1 MDNTETFYRFNGLT
15 TIATLIS
22 SSFIF
27 MPQAKLHP
35 AATWLTRLQAMGF
48 GVLLVVLIEGG
59 FRLAGFGGDEIGED
73 PFVGFSAME
82 PLFGLNATTNRYELR
97 PERSTYFVSDGF
109 YRHKDSDTFRI
120 FVLGGSTVQGRPYSI
135 ETAFPR
141 WLQINLEL
149 AYPEK
154 KFEVVNCGGISYASY
169 RLVPILKECLNYEPD
184 LFILCTGQN
193 EFLEA
198 RTYGAIKSLAQSLGG
213 PVKTIR
219 TLASYQ
225 ALDSLYQSVTGAE
238 AKKEAY
244 KKPTL
249 KMEVDAFLDYKRG
262 LSAYHRDPEWREGV
276 IAHFKE
282 NVRRIHTISEEADVP
297 LVVLNPPVNL
307 KDTPP
312 FKSEHTS
319 TLSESQKAA
328 FQDYLNQAQEHYQ
341 GDVAKAAELLEW
353 ALELDPNYALTH
365 YSLAHCYLALA
376 NHAKAKNHFTAA
388 LNEDI
393 CPLRL
398 LPSMRTFVN
407 EYCETQGIPSLDLQP
422 LLTDYSGEAVIG
434 AGILVDHV
442 HPSIKGHQVIGQ
454 ETTKLLFKSILPQP
468 SSPEWK
474 SGRSK
479 AYKTQLDNLD
489 GLYYARGQIRLDNL
503 MDWTKG
509 QTEGPPIEMHVP
521 IDRQ

>member
-1 MDNTETFYRFNGLT
+1 
-15 TIATLIS
+15 
-22 SSFIF
+22 
-27 MPQAKLHP
+27 MPQLSQSSKFT
-35 AATWLTRLQAMGF
+35 TWLTRLQAVGF
-48 GVLLVVLIEGG
+48 GILLVLLIEGG
-59 FRLAGFGGDEIGED
+59 FRLAGFGGDELGED
-73 PFVGFSAME
+73 PFVGFSAVE
-82 PLFGLNATTNRYELR
+82 PLFGLNLITNRYELR
-97 PERSTYFVSDGF
+97 PERSTYFVSNGF
-109 YRHKDSDTFRI
+109 TRHKDSDTFRI

-135 ETAFPR
+135 QTAFPR

-149 AYPEK
+149 AYPNK

-198 RTYGAIKSLAQSLGG
+198 RTYGAIKPLARTLGG

-225 ALDSLYQSVTGAE
+225 ALDSLYQTVTGSA

-262 LSAYHRDPEWREGV
+262 LSAYHRDPEWRAGV
-276 IAHFKE
+276 IAHFKD
-282 NVRRIHTISEEADVP
+282 NIQRIFAITKEADIP

-307 KDTPP
+307 KGTAP
-312 FKSEHTS
+312 FKSEHGT
-319 TLSESQKAA
+319 TITEEQKAA
-328 FQDYLNQAQEHYQ
+328 FQDYINQANELFLT
-341 GDVAKAAELLEW
+341 DVQKAAELLEW
-353 ALELDPNYALTH
+353 AIELDPHYAQAR

-376 NHAKAKNHFTAA
+376 NFQKAEEEFYAA

-398 LPSMRTFVN
+398 LPSMRAFVN
-407 EYCETQGIPSLDLQP
+407 QLCEKNNIPHIDLQP
-422 LLTDYSGEAVIG
+422 LLAAYSDEPIIG
-434 AGILVDHV
+434 DEILVDHV
-442 HPSIKGHQVIGQ
+442 HPSIKGHQFIGE
-454 ETTKLLFKSILPQP
+454 ETAQLLFDSFLTQP
-468 SSPEWK
+468 PEENWK
-474 SGRSK
+474 SKRAE
-479 AYKTQLDNLD
+479 AYKTHFNTLD
-489 GLYYARGQIRLDNL
+489 GLYYSHGQIRLENL

-509 QTEGPPIEMHVP
+509 QTEGPDIEMHIP
-521 IDRQ
+521 IDSQ